1 MRSKIK
7 GNLGIIIFFMLLIT
21 IAYLVIDFGATPLYG
36 SIMCGQETCIC
47 MCLGDN
53 CECTYNASGC
63 LCRGKNLVCPR
74 IPRGWNSFLSEQ
86 PGVPHVPTSLSQII

>member
-7 GNLGIIIFFMLLIT
+7 VNLGIIIFFMLVIT
-21 IAYLVIDFGATPLYG
+21 IAYLVIDFGATPLYA

-63 LCRGKNLVCPR
+63 LCRCYPGDTMVCAVGRKVPQL
-74 IPRGWNSFLSEQ
+74 P
-86 PGVPHVPTSLSQII
+86 PG

>member
-7 GNLGIIIFFMLLIT
+7 RNLSIIIFFILLIT
-21 IAYLVIDFGATPLYG
+21 AAYLVIDFGATPLYG

-47 MCLGDN
+47 MCIGDN

-63 LCRGKNLVCPR
+63 YCRCYPGGVDVCAVTGRTPQL
-74 IPRGWNSFLSEQ
+74 P
-86 PGVPHVPTSLSQII
+86 PG